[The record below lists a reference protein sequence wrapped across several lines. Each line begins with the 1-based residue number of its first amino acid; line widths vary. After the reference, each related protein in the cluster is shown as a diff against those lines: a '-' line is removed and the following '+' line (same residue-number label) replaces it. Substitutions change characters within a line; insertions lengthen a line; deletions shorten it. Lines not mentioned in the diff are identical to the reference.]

1 MGKTDD
7 DVTKAIDE
15 VAEQAEGL
23 AKKTAEVADKF
34 DALDLDGAERSL
46 KESLRTIEDVNS
58 MFPATQDFLRARG
71 LTNIRE
77 LDDAGREELRKHLQ
91 LELQKLTGGTKS

>member
-7 DVTKAIDE
+7 VNTAIDE

-23 AKKTAEVADKF
+23 AKKAVEVEQKF
-34 DALDLDGAERSL
+34 DALDLDSAKRSL
-46 KESLRTIEDVNS
+46 EQSLRTIEDVNS

-91 LELQKLTGGTKS
+91 LELQKLTGG